1 MVRLPFLLTKSQVK
15 RRPGAFLSIVALSLL
30 MSLLLVCGASM
41 STNAREYLEGQMD
54 RLGFGDVTCWVE
66 GEATAELAS
75 EVATQPGVGAVDEQP
90 LIFADYSALD
100 YTSDTPGQLLTP
112 LSREHPYRV
121 LDVASGASGGEGRT
135 ADPQQGTVYVSPALS
150 SECGVGVGD
159 VITFDIARGGKKEA
173 LIIAGFFED
182 PFMGSSMMEMK
193 SFIVNESDYRR
204 IEGVI
209 KETPAVD
216 RMAQPGAMIH
226 VSAAE
231 DAALAPEGL
240 VRQIVENTSVPSF
253 AVFIYTQETIANF
266 MLLMQNVLAGF
277 LTAFSIVGCL
287 VCLVVVGHA
296 IAMSLAQDREN
307 FAVLRTLGITARRLQ
322 ALFCLPYCG
331 ALAVGCLLG
340 SALSCAAMRL
350 IQGLAVASTGINP
363 PPLPS
368 PVGLAVL
375 ALVLAA
381 MLAFVHLRASRLR
394 KPWSTSYDASSHAAG
409 ASKAC
414 AGLLSKRLL
423 VFGMAVRA
431 VLANKASYVGT
442 LLVAVV
448 IAMLLTFVGRI
459 DAWVGPEGEG
469 LMDYFSVAE
478 HDLGVQPI
486 GQVSLDEVDALVDER
501 AGIAESFML
510 AMPHMTIQGWDCTA
524 NVIDEP
530 DRLHMTAGTPPN
542 GDSELVVTEYL
553 ASDIG
558 AHVGDEVTVGYA
570 GGQETFTVSGI
581 YQCANGMG
589 NNMAMGSQ
597 GFARFPNAEA
607 GLWCKHY
614 VLRDVEA
621 RDGLVAELAATYG
634 GDLHVHDNS
643 WSGLAGLVFA
653 MRAIVV
659 VMYAFAA
666 VLIFLTCWLTTT
678 KLVQS
683 ELRDIAVCKTLGL
696 ASRRLRASFACRFGL
711 VSLVGVVVGGL
722 LASLLADPL
731 LSELFGAFG
740 IAGLATPN
748 SPATVL
754 VPPLATILL
763 LTASAWM
770 CSRRIAR
777 VEPARLMSQA

>member
-1 MVRLPFLLTKSQVK
+1 MARLSSLLTKSQVK
-15 RRPGAFLSIVALSLL
+15 RRPGAFVSIVALSLL
-30 MSLLLVCGASM
+30 MSLLLVCGASI
-41 STNAREYLEGQMD
+41 STNAREHLEGQME

-66 GEATAELAS
+66 GAEAADLAS
-75 EVATQPGVGAVDEQP
+75 EIAAQPGAGVVDEQP
-90 LIFADYSALD
+90 LVYADYSALD
-100 YTSDTPGQLLTP
+100 YVSDTPGQLLTP
-112 LSREHPYRV
+112 SSREQPYRA
-121 LDVASGASGGEGRT
+121 LDSAPDASGGEGR
-135 ADPQQGTVYVSPALS
+135 AVDPPQGTVYVSPTLS
-150 SECGVGVGD
+150 SECGIGVGD

-173 LIIAGFFED
+173 LRVAGFFED

-209 KETPAVD
+209 EETPEVD

-226 VSAAE
+226 VSVAE
-231 DAALAPEGL
+231 GAALTSEDL

-253 AVFIYTQETIANF
+253 AEFIYTRETIANF
-266 MLLMQNVLAGF
+266 MLLMQNVVAGF

-296 IAMSLAQDREN
+296 ISMSLAQDQEN

-322 ALFCLPYCG
+322 AIFCLPYCG
-331 ALAVGCLLG
+331 ALVVGCLLG
-340 SALSCAAMRL
+340 SVLSCAALRL
-350 IQGLAVASTGINP
+350 VQGLMAASTGINP
-363 PPLPS
+363 PPLPA
-368 PVGLAVL
+368 PVALAAL

-394 KPWSTSYDASSHAAG
+394 KPWSEPYGVARCTTAAST
-409 ASKAC
+409 AC
-414 AGLLSKRLL
+414 AGLLNKRLL
-423 VFGMAVRA
+423 VLGMAARA

-478 HDLGVQPI
+478 HDLGVQPV

-510 AMPHMTIQGWDCTA
+510 AMPHMTVQGWDCTA

-530 DRLHMTAGTPPN
+530 NRLHMTAGSPPN
-542 GDSELVVTEYL
+542 DDSELAVTEYV

-570 GGQETFTVSGI
+570 GGQEAFTVSGI

-589 NNMAMGSQ
+589 NNMAMSSQ

-614 VLRDVEA
+614 VLDDVEA

-653 MRAIVV
+653 MRSIVV
-659 VMYAFAA
+659 AMYAFAA
-666 VLIFLTCWLTTT
+666 VLIFLTCWLTAT

-696 ASRRLRASFACRFGL
+696 AGRRLRASFACRFAL
-711 VSLVGVVVGGL
+711 VSLVGVAVGGL
-722 LASLLADPL
+722 LASMLADPL
-731 LSELFGAFG
+731 LSELFRSFG
-740 IAGLATPN
+740 IAGLATPS

-763 LTASAWM
+763 LTASAWI
-770 CSRRIAR
+770 CSRSIAR
-777 VEPARLMSQA
+777 VEPAKLMSQT